1 MDFINLVYGHKGGCG
16 MTEKVCRKMLP
27 LGVDRFEELRSSD
40 YYYIDKTKFI
50 EELLSEQFEV
60 NLITRPRR
68 FGKTLGMSMLAD
80 FFDMRKDSSASF
92 EGLEI
97 TKNKPLCETWMNQW
111 PVLFVSLKDI
121 EDLDFDGAYAQ
132 LADTISDLCIEHA
145 YLLESDRVDPADK
158 KRFLGLKSIDAPAV
172 TVRNSLFILTRMM
185 HAHYGKKVILLIDE
199 YDVPLAKANEHGYYE
214 KMLNCIRGMLSKA
227 LKTNPFLKFAVVTGC
242 LRIVKE
248 SIFTGTNHFV
258 ANSISGDRYTDIF
271 GFTEREVARLLA
283 DYDLTEYAADARYW
297 YDGYRFGPS
306 EIYCPWDI
314 LNYVSA
320 LRLNPQAKPGSYW
333 KDTSHN
339 DIIRSFIGQTQYAVN
354 DKFENLMAGGYIQV
368 KVCDDLTYDLLH
380 SSEENFWSILY
391 LTGYLTMVA
400 PELVNQEELSAGETC
415 LRIPNEEVRTIF
427 SETVV
432 QWIRDSMMASDRGPL
447 LDALWSGDAERVTAI
462 ISDLLFQMISY
473 HNYREDFYHAFLT
486 GLFVGIGY
494 PTESDKEHGEGR
506 PDIIVKDKLKRR
518 VIIIEAK
525 HSKNN
530 EDMDRDC
537 ERAVSQI
544 ALQKYAQGFLEGY
557 QTRIC
562 YGVAFYKKQCLVKR
576 IDIL

>member
-1 MDFINLVYGHKGGCG
+1 
-16 MTEKVCRKMLP
+16 MTEKICRKMLP

-80 FFDMRKDSSASF
+80 FFDMRKDRSASF
-92 EGLEI
+92 EGLEV

-158 KRFLGLKSIDAPAV
+158 KRFLGLKSTDAPAV
-172 TVRNSLFILTRMM
+172 TVRNSLFLLTRMM
-185 HAHYGKKVILLIDE
+185 HAYYGKKVILLIDE
-199 YDVPLAKANEHGYYE
+199 YDVPLAKANEHGYYV

-354 DKFENLMAGGYIQV
+354 DKFEVLLSGGYIQV
-368 KVCDDLTYDLLH
+368 KICDDLTYDLLH

-391 LTGYLTMVA
+391 LTGYLTTVA
-400 PELVNQEELSAGETC
+400 LELVDQEELSAGETC

-432 QWIRDSMMASDRGPL
+432 QWFRDSMMASDRGPL

-462 ISDLLFQMISY
+462 ISDLLFQTISY
-473 HNYREDFYHAFLT
+473 YNYREDFYHAFLT

-544 ALQKYAQGFLEGY
+544 ALQKYAQDFLEGY